1 MSELRKS
8 RSAFDALTW
17 ADAWIFASLAC
28 ATNPSGR
35 ILFPQLLHGA
45 DILNHAVPTL
55 GEIKHAFR
63 ALHRRGLVRVRNGA
77 VFLSPT
83 ASGLHHEARAKRAGL
98 FSIVDNT
105 VRVLNSPRRNFA
117 KLECVPDLRFIT
129 RSFLQRAWREFQ
141 D

>member
-1 MSELRKS
+1 MSKPRKS
-8 RSAFDALTW
+8 RSASEAFTW
-17 ADAWIFASLAC
+17 ADAWIFASLEC
-28 ATNPSGR
+28 ATAPSER

-45 DILNHAVPTL
+45 DMLSHAVPTS

-63 ALHRRGLVRVRNGA
+63 TLHRRGLVRVTNGA
-77 VFLSPT
+77 VFVSPT
-83 ASGLHHEARAKRAGL
+83 ASELHHEARAKRGGL

-105 VRVLNSPRRNFA
+105 LRVLNSPRRNFA
-117 KLECVPDLRFIT
+117 TLESVPDLRFIT